1 MSSRL
6 VLDRYELG
14 SRLGRGASASV
25 YAGRSLRTGASVAIK
40 LCNQL
45 DGVPKARFH
54 REAEL
59 LARVMHPN
67 VVRIMDFGELPDGT
81 QVIVMEHIDGE
92 SLSAVLRDRERL
104 PWREACDV
112 MCGVLSGLEALHD
125 AGIVHRDLKPS
136 NVLVERGV
144 RPTVKLI
151 DLGVSREMVREPGRR
166 RNPITAVGAV
176 VGSLAYMAPEQLMAE
191 EIDARSDL
199 YAAGAMLY
207 ELLSSELPFD
217 GPPVIAAASK
227 VQFEG
232 VDRVRPLEPEADWPA
247 GLVPFVHAMLR
258 RDKRQRPES
267 ALDGLQRLRAMLAG
281 RDAR

>member
-1 MSSRL
+1 M
-6 VLDRYELG
+6 G

-25 YAGRSLRTGASVAIK
+25 YSGRSLRTGASVAIK
-40 LCNQL
+40 LCTQL
-45 DGVPKARFH
+45 GGVPKARFL

-81 QVIVMEHIDGE
+81 QVIVMEHIDGD
-92 SLSAVLRDRERL
+92 SLAAVLRDRGTLR
-104 PWREACDV
+104 WRDACDV
-112 MCGVLSGLEALHD
+112 MCGVMSGLAALHD

-136 NVLVERGV
+136 NVLVERGL

-151 DLGVSREMVREPGRR
+151 DLGVSREMCVDTGRR
-166 RNPITAVGAV
+166 RNPITAVGIV

-207 ELLSSELPFD
+207 ELLTGELPFD

-227 VQFEG
+227 VQFDG
-232 VDRVRPLEPEADWPA
+232 VDRERPLVAEADWPA
-247 GLVPFVHAMLR
+247 GLVPLVHAMLR
-258 RDKRQRPES
+258 RAPSERPES
-267 ALDGLQRLRAMLAG
+267 ALDALHRLRGMLSG